1 MFTNLFSYEENENVV
16 EFVEEETI
24 ETVEELDTFVDKV
37 INFVQELGQVVVNT
51 GIIGA
56 LLVGKAVKGVGK
68 VALGMGKIALGLT
81 GMAVSIVTYPIYAPV
96 KYVTRK
102 LAERQIKK
110 TFKTYAELLENEN
123 M

>member
-51 GIIGA
+51 GIIGV

-102 LAERQIKK
+102 LTERQIKK

>member
-24 ETVEELDTFVDKV
+24 ETVEELNTFVDKV

>member
-24 ETVEELDTFVDKV
+24 ETVEELDTLVDKV

-81 GMAVSIVTYPIYAPV
+81 GMAVTIVTYPIYAPV

-102 LAERQIKK
+102 LTERQIKK

>member
-102 LAERQIKK
+102 LTERQIKK

>member
-1 MFTNLFSYEENENVV
+1 MFTNLFSFEENENVV

-102 LAERQIKK
+102 LTERQIKK

>member
-24 ETVEELDTFVDKV
+24 ETVEELNTFVDKV

-102 LAERQIKK
+102 LTERQIKK

>member
-96 KYVTRK
+96 KYVTKK

>member
-1 MFTNLFSYEENENVV
+1 MFKNLFSFEENENVV

-24 ETVEELDTFVDKV
+24 ETVEELDTLVDKV

-81 GMAVSIVTYPIYAPV
+81 GMAVTIVTYPIYAPV

-102 LAERQIKK
+102 LTERQIKK